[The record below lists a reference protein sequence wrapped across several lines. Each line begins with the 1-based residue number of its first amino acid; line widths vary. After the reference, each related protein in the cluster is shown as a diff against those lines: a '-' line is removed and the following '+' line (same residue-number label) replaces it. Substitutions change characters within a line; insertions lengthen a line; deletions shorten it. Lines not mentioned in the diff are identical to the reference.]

1 MSSDTEELAKLHELM
16 CSDALEGGL
25 SLDESVACQR
35 LSERYPQVNTRFY
48 WEALGAADL
57 VLDGAGSEPPPEVRE
72 GWIALSES
80 VGLSVSADER
90 LDSTVAVWDDGAVDV
105 ERYAAERSLGAT
117 ETREGS
123 AWPWVLVLLV
133 ALAGAGVWL
142 YPDVSRA
149 LQESTVVQQW
159 FGTARPQG
167 EPQPVTLVLTG
178 EEAGRVVWDDAL
190 QRGRLE
196 INTQGMTV
204 PPDRQAQVWLVD
216 GDRARRHVPAAM
228 LSATRSLQ
236 SVDLVAPVRIR
247 QYTGLLITS
256 EPVGGSLSPSLTH
269 TLAGFNASTN

>member
-35 LSERYPQVNTRFY
+35 LAERYPQVNTQFY

-57 VLDGAGSEPPPEVRE
+57 VLDGAGAEPPPEVRE

-80 VGLSVSADER
+80 VGMSVSGDER

-105 ERYAAERSLGAT
+105 ERYASERSLGAT
-117 ETREGS
+117 DTREGS
-123 AWPWVLVLLV
+123 AWPWVLVLLL
-133 ALAGAGVWL
+133 ALGGAGAWL
-142 YPDVSRA
+142 YPDVNRA
-149 LQESTVVQQW
+149 LQESAVVQQW

-167 EPQPVTLVLTG
+167 DARTVTLVLTG

-216 GDRARRHVPAAM
+216 GDRARQHVPAA
-228 LSATRSLQ
+228 LLNATRSLQ
-236 SVDLVAPVRIR
+236 SVDLIVPVRIR

-269 TLAGFNASTN
+269 TLAEFDATAN